1 MKEFDYEKAKVGAA
15 VCTKDGNTVRI
26 VCWDADIRFD
36 GNTYP
41 ILALVSRYKDKVADE
56 APVSYTEDG
65 KELRGR
71 DSRLDLAMVPVKHE
85 GWVNIYMSEDGVKEA
100 GEYLGRNIFES
111 EKIAK
116 ESALSGDYI
125 ATAHIEWEE

>member
-85 GWVNIYMSEDGVKEA
+85 GWVNINPEKKYCFS
-100 GEYLGRNIFES
+100 NIFDTQEAA
-111 EKIAK
+111 EAIAS
-116 ESALSGDYI
+116 SATI
-125 ATAHIEWEE
+125 EHVVVHIEWEE